1 MMKIKHLHG
10 ILLFFSTIF
19 LILILFSSCREE
31 KGISHYTENLP
42 QSNVNNIQIELEF
55 EQPVD
60 HEQPDGPK
68 FTQQVVL
75 NHVGYDR
82 PVVVYIEGYQMYSK
96 KRGELA
102 KLLDAN
108 QITIEHRYFDDSKP
122 DSLNWEH
129 LNIWQAATDHHKV
142 IQAFKDLYQGNWVST
157 GISKG
162 GQATMY
168 HKRFYPGDVKASVPY
183 VAPLNF
189 SDEDKRVYAFLDSVG
204 TEACRQKIKTLQEQL
219 FEHKDQLLPKFRKFA
234 QKKDYQFSMGIERA
248 YDLNVLEYSFA
259 FWQWGGFTCKDIPDN
274 KATPQALFDHWT
286 KVTSGSFFEQDEI
299 ENQRPFFYQAMTQI
313 GMYGY
318 EVEPFEK
325 YLPDTSNIT
334 FEFTLPEDIDASF
347 DRSAMRDVNQWLKKN
362 GNNMLY
368 IYGENDPWSA
378 TSFKPSAQTN
388 AVKMVNPGGS
398 HRTRIESFP
407 TEMKDSIYTVLEKW
421 LDVKING
428 EQNTN
433 S

>member
-1 MMKIKHLHG
+1 MNRKHVHG
-10 ILLFFSTIF
+10 VPLFFSTIL
-19 LILILFSSCREE
+19 LILILLPSCQKK
-31 KGISHYTENLP
+31 KGIARYIENLP
-42 QSNVNNIQIELEF
+42 QSNVNNIQIELEIQ
-55 EQPVD
+55 QPVD
-60 HEQPDGPK
+60 HKKPAGPK

-82 PVVVYIEGYQMYSK
+82 PVVVYIEGYQIYSK

-122 DSLNWEH
+122 DSLNWEY

-162 GQATMY
+162 GQATIY
-168 HKRFYPGDVKASVPY
+168 HRRFYPKDVDVSVPY

-204 TEACRQKIKTLQEQL
+204 TEACRKKIKTFQKQL
-219 FEHKDQLLPKFRKFA
+219 FEHKDQLLPKFKEFA
-234 QKKDYQFSMGIERA
+234 QKKDYQFPMGIERA

-259 FWQWGGFTCKDIPDN
+259 FWQWGDFTCKNIPDN
-274 KATPQALFDHWT
+274 EATPQVLFDHWT
-286 KVTSGSFFEQDEI
+286 QVTSGSFFERDEI
-299 ENQRPFFYQAMTQI
+299 ENHRAFFYQAMTQI

-318 EVEPFEK
+318 DTEPFKK
-325 YLPDTSNIT
+325 YLPDTTNIT
-334 FEFTLPEDIDASF
+334 FEFTLPEGVDASF
-347 DRSAMRDVNQWLKKN
+347 DTSIMKDVNQWLKN
-362 GNNMLY
+362 SGNHMLY

-378 TSFKPSAQTN
+378 TSFTPSKQTN
-388 AVKMVNPGGS
+388 AVKMVNPEGS
-398 HRTRIESFP
+398 HKTRIKSFP
-407 TEMKDSIYTVLEKW
+407 TEMKDSIYTLLEKW
-421 LDVKING
+421 LDIKINSQ
-428 EQNTN
+428 QNTN
-433 S
+433 N